1 MGNVI
6 HKVKFLIGVED
17 QVQSL
22 KDELQSILNDAARMQ
37 GNSKLTRQWIRNVR
51 EVALD
56 AEDAIEIFTLKV
68 HTPIPFHILD
78 RNEVGKMIESIKY
91 RLQGLQERRVN
102 YGINN
107 LGEVGTV
114 SSSEIIEW
122 RHRMAILF
130 QKDKDV
136 VGLNEDANLLLKN
149 VILNEKKGLSLAAI
163 VGMGRIGKSTLA
175 RKIYNHPDV
184 AARFEKR
191 AWVVVSSAFAEE
203 DIMMGIMYQ
212 LSDPPTNDEL
222 NNLKLILEKKRVIME
237 LQQMLRKRLEGKHYL
252 IVLDDLWEKTQW
264 ESLKPAFPDE
274 QGARSYLC
282 LI

>member
-1 MGNVI
+1 
-6 HKVKFLIGVED
+6 
-17 QVQSL
+17 
-22 KDELQSILNDAARMQ
+22 
-37 GNSKLTRQWIRNVR
+37 
-51 EVALD
+51 
-56 AEDAIEIFTLKV
+56 
-68 HTPIPFHILD
+68 
-78 RNEVGKMIESIKY
+78 
-91 RLQGLQERRVN
+91 
-102 YGINN
+102 
-107 LGEVGTV
+107 
-114 SSSEIIEW
+114 
-122 RHRMAILF
+122 MAIHF

-163 VGMGRIGKSTLA
+163 VGMGGIGKSTLA

-222 NNLKLILEKKRVIME
+222 NNRKSTLERKRAIVE
-237 LQQMLRKRLEGKHYL
+237 LQQMLRKQLEGKHYF
-252 IVLDDLWEKTQW
+252 IVLDDLWEKTHW
-264 ESLKPAFPDE
+264 ESLKPTFPDE